1 MELQY
6 IGHSAFYIKTKNA
19 GILIDPA
26 ISDNPLAKFDPNS
39 QIDDILVTHGHADHL
54 GDAIP
59 IAKKTGATITTV
71 HELALFCSKRGAKA
85 QGGNI
90 GGKITFSWGN
100 VRFVNALHSSSTVDG
115 AYAGGPVGFIIEAEG
130 TKIYHA
136 GDTGIFRDMKTIGEL
151 YAPDIVLLPVGSTYT
166 MDIEEAVVAAQWLK
180 AKKLIPMHY
189 NTFPPIAIEI
199 QELKDKLPKD
209 IELLAL
215 KPGESIQL

>member
-6 IGHSAFYIKTKNA
+6 IGHSAFYIKTDNA

-26 ISDNPLAKFDPNS
+26 ISDNPVAQFDPNS

-59 IAKKTGATITTV
+59 IAKRTNATITTV

-90 GGKITFSWGN
+90 GGKITFHWGT

-115 AYAGGPVGFIIEAEG
+115 SYAGCPVGFLIEIDG
-130 TKIYHA
+130 VKIYHA

-151 YAPDIVLLPVGSTYT
+151 YTPDIALLPVGSTYT
-166 MDIEEAVVAAQWLK
+166 MDIEEAAIAAQWLK
-180 AKKLIPMHY
+180 TKKLIPMHY
-189 NTFPPIAIEI
+189 NTFPPIAVEIEDLRKI
-199 QELKDKLPKD
+199 LPKD
-209 IELLAL
+209 IELIAL
-215 KPGESIQL
+215 KPGEKLQF